1 MDKKHLQ
8 NVGLTYLS
16 HLKFTTGEVLRLLGM
31 VFVMVVHGFIP
42 WVWSCKFSN
51 YIASARMRIMVIT
64 GISEKRNNVD
74 FFNQ

>member
-31 VFVMVVHGFIP
+31 SVVMLVHGLIP
-42 WVWSCKFSN
+42 WVWSCKFSD
-51 YIASARMRIMVIT
+51 YIADARMRIMVIT
-64 GISEKRNNVD
+64 GLTERKK
-74 FFNQ
+74 

>member
-31 VFVMVVHGFIP
+31 AVVMLVHGLIP
-42 WVWSCKFSN
+42 WVWSCKFSD
-51 YIASARMRIMVIT
+51 YIADARMRIMVIT
-64 GISEKRNNVD
+64 GLTERKK
-74 FFNQ
+74 